1 MNFGTNLATARRLKG
16 ISQEELAELLC
27 VSRQTIYKWEA
38 GITYPDVDKLCD
50 IARCLDVSTAYLLGE
65 GASQEACDAPVCE
78 PAEEKKEVHFLDKAS
93 TVRYFKGFANV
104 IAICTM
110 VILFAVASFVCIGG
124 LGGDG
129 AAVWGLIPLLGL
141 IFAAVIGYVIAGIRH
156 DQYLKENDGEL
167 LFEKE
172 EMKAEQRAFTV
183 KIVVGLALIFVGVLF
198 VVLAGI
204 WDTDRLGVISVTT
217 LLALIGVAC
226 YFFITAGIMHDL
238 YLGEEGP
245 RKHHEKKKEPA
256 EAACGIIMM
265 LATAAFLVMG
275 FVWDLWHPAWVV
287 FPLGGLLCGAVSIIF
302 GNGEKRE

>member
-1 MNFGTNLATARRLKG
+1 MNFGTNLTTARRLKG

-65 GASQEACDAPVCE
+65 GASQEACDAPACE
-78 PAEEKKEVHFLDKAS
+78 PTEEKKEARILDKTS

-104 IAICTM
+104 IGLCTLAI
-110 VILFAVASFVCIGG
+110 LWGVAIFVGVGG
-124 LGGDG
+124 IGGDG
-129 AAVWGLIPLLGL
+129 AALWGLIPFLGL

-156 DQYLKENDGEL
+156 DQYMKENDGEL

-172 EMKAEQRAFTV
+172 EMKREQRAFTA
-183 KIVVGLALIFVGVLF
+183 KIAVGLALIFIGVLF

-204 WDTDRLGVISVTT
+204 LDVERIGVISVTA

-226 YFFITAGIMHDL
+226 YFFVTAGIMHDL
-238 YLGEEGP
+238 YLGKEGP
-245 RKHHEKKKEPA
+245 RKHHEKEKTPA
-256 EAACGIIMM
+256 DIASGVIMTV
-265 LATAAFLVMG
+265 ATGVFLLLG
-275 FVWDLWHPAWVV
+275 FVWDLWHPAWVA
-287 FPLGGLLCGAVSIIF
+287 FPLGGLLCGCVSLIL
-302 GNGEKRE
+302 GNGEKE

>member
-1 MNFGTNLATARRLKG
+1 MNFGTNLTNARKAKG

-65 GASQEACDAPVCE
+65 GAREDACDAPACE
-78 PAEEKKEVHFLDKAS
+78 PAEEKKEVRVLDKTE
-93 TVRYFKGFANV
+93 TVRFFKGFANI

-110 VILFAVASFVCIGG
+110 GILFAVAIFVCIGG
-124 LGGDG
+124 FGGDG
-129 AAVWGLIPLLGL
+129 AALWGLIPFLGI

-156 DQYLKENDGEL
+156 DQYMKEHDGEL

-172 EMKAEQRAFTV
+172 ELKHEQRVFAV

-204 WDTDRLGVISVTT
+204 LDAERFSVIAVTV

-245 RKHHEKKKEPA
+245 HKHHEKEKTPA
-256 EAACGIIMM
+256 DIASGVIMTV
-265 LATAAFLVMG
+265 ATGVFLLLG
-275 FVWDLWHPAWVV
+275 FVWNLWHPAWVA
-287 FPLGGLLCGAVSIIF
+287 FPLGGLLCGCVSMIF
-302 GNGEKRE
+302 GNKEK